1 MSVMENG
8 GRIWA
13 DRGDVAREI
22 GLSLTALG
30 GKSVEYVNDEGLSV
44 INIEMRGGVEVSATY
59 EDQDFAGQPLTAHLA
74 FRVGEHT
81 YPIGTHIGDC
91 AGLASKLAEI
101 SVPANA
107 RRHMVSTENHEGF
120 SALKSTVGAR

>member
-1 MSVMENG
+1 MSVMEMG
-8 GRIWA
+8 GRLWA
-13 DRGDVAREI
+13 DRGEVAREI
-22 GLSLTALG
+22 GLSLCAIG

-59 EDQDFAGQPLTAHLA
+59 QDQDFTGQPLTASLE

-81 YPIGTHIGDC
+81 YPIGTHVGDC
-91 AGLASKLAEI
+91 AGLTAKLAKI
-101 SVPANA
+101 SIPANA
-107 RRHMVSTENHEGF
+107 RRHMVATENHEGF